1 MNWQQLRDLEVKLE
15 AHQGEIMDPVRAAVT
30 RSLMENIGI
39 AKNSYNAMASIQMQL
54 APHQATLDRA
64 LKDVSAM
71 AAWLNVT
78 PE

>member
-1 MNWQQLRDLEVKLE
+1 VNWQELRDLEIKLE
-15 AHQGEIMDPVRAAVT
+15 ARQGEIMDPVRAAVMD
-30 RSLMENIGI
+30 SLLRNISA
-39 AKNSYNAMASIQMQL
+39 AKSSYNAMASIQMQM